1 MRTDQY
7 GEMPWYGPCLAW
19 IKSPQDRQWIYAVTK
34 AAGDTHC
41 IIHVPNGEAL
51 YDEPSQF
58 YNATRFPALDW
69 TNGLTAMIPA
79 FTALVEEVIRAG
91 FVPLL
96 NMDERYEQSSKIM
109 PLVLRALKA
118 HPADLTR
125 YVITLPG
132 YDGVFYGWTREQVK
146 AWSDLAR
153 SIAPDCYLGLEH
165 STGHI
170 PMGEGG
176 DDFKPGGVLQG
187 FDVILSE
194 FDRDLR
200 ADTVWQIAGRLL
212 GPAYRRPADQPAG
225 DDPHPPAY
233 LAPGTP
239 RGPYYTCAFEWAT
252 YYWVRGHIDKAE
264 VDEGRAYLK
273 ALGYSSFG

>member
-1 MRTDQY
+1 
-7 GEMPWYGPCLAW
+7 MPWYGPCLAW
-19 IKSPQDRQWIYAVTK
+19 IQSLQDRQWIYAVTK

-79 FTALVEEVIRAG
+79 FAALVEEVIRAG

-153 SIAPDCYLGLEH
+153 SIAPNCYLGLEH

-194 FDRDLR
+194 FDRDLH

-273 ALGYSSFG
+273 GLGYTSFG